1 MRQQYVL
8 SPGTIRATLI
18 SMLWALACSAAMS
31 AAGPAPPLPPP
42 KPPELPDP
50 NDPEPAA
57 SAAAVTAAAP
67 TVPADPATV
76 EKGRA
81 MYRDFC
87 QKCHG
92 LNMVSPGGGFF
103 DLRTFPHEDK
113 ARFVYSVTNGKRAM
127 PAWGAVLKPADIDT
141 VWAYVS
147 NWKAAP

>member
-1 MRQQYVL
+1 MRQQYLL
-8 SPGTIRATLI
+8 SPGAIRANFTAT
-18 SMLWALACSAAMS
+18 LWALACSAALS
-31 AAGPAPPLPPP
+31 AAGPAPPMPPP

-50 NDPEPAA
+50 NDPEPAP
-57 SAAAVTAAAP
+57 SAAAVTVAAP
-67 TVPADPATV
+67 AAPADPATV

-103 DLRTFPHEDK
+103 DLRTFPHDDK
-113 ARFVYSVTNGKRAM
+113 ARFVNSVTNGKRAM
-127 PAWGAVLKPADIDT
+127 PAWGAVLKPGDIDT

-147 NWKAAP
+147 NWKATP